1 MYRYPDMTDDIETM
15 SISHFKATCLAVLE
29 NVRQTGQPVLVT
41 RRGQPM
47 AEIVPVASASTG
59 AIWLGSLRDAVR
71 VHGDI
76 VSPVSPA
83 DDWEALR

>member
-1 MYRYPDMTDDIETM
+1 MTDDIETM
-15 SISHFKATCLAVLE
+15 SISRFKATCLSVLE
-29 NVRQTGQPVLVT
+29 NVRQTGQSVRVT

-47 AEIVPVASASTG
+47 AEVVPVASGSNDAS
-59 AIWLGSLRDAVR
+59 WLGSLSDSIR

-76 VSPVSPA
+76 VSPASNA

>member
-1 MYRYPDMTDDIETM
+1 M
-15 SISHFKATCLAVLE
+15 SISHFKATCLSVLE
-29 NVRQTGQPVLVT
+29 NVRQTGQSVRIT

-47 AEIVPVASASTG
+47 AEIVPVASASISATW
-59 AIWLGSLRDAVR
+59 IGSLRDSVR

-83 DDWEALR
+83 NDWEALR

>member
-1 MYRYPDMTDDIETM
+1 MTDDIETM
-15 SISHFKATCLAVLE
+15 SISHFKATCLSVLE
-29 NVRQTGQPVLVT
+29 NVRQTGQPVRVT

-47 AEIVPVASASTG
+47 AEIVPVASASNG
-59 AIWLGSLRDAVR
+59 ATWLGSLRGSIR

-76 VSPVSPA
+76 VSPVSRA

>member
-1 MYRYPDMTDDIETM
+1 MTDEIETM
-15 SISHFKATCLAVLE
+15 SISRFKATCLSVLE
-29 NVRQTGQPVLVT
+29 NVRQTGQPVRVT

-47 AEIVPVASASTG
+47 AEVVPVAPASN
-59 AIWLGSLRDAVR
+59 AASWLGSLRDSIR

-76 VSPVSPA
+76 VSPVSGT

>member
-1 MYRYPDMTDDIETM
+1 MTDDIQTI
-15 SISHFKATCLAVLE
+15 SISHFKATCLSVLE
-29 NVRQTGQPVLVT
+29 TVRQTGLPVRVT

-47 AEIVPVASASTG
+47 AEIVPVPSAANDAT
-59 AIWLGSLRDAVR
+59 WLGSLRGTVR